1 MLNDLE
7 ILCVAPGVSGY
18 EGGAAEAAEF
28 LLSPLGEV
36 TRTPLGSVLC
46 RMKPARAGLPHVM
59 LTAHLD
65 SIGMMVT
72 PITDKG
78 FVKAAPCGGLDQMCI
93 RDRAYP
99 NHSHAKKFFCA

>member
-1 MLNDLE
+1 MFNDLE
-7 ILCVAPGVSGY
+7 ILCAAPGVSGD
-18 EGGAAEAAEF
+18 EGGAAEAAER

-36 TRTPLGSVLC
+36 TRTPLSSVLC

-72 PITDKG
+72 RITDKG
-78 FVKAAPCGGLDQMCI
+78 FVKAAPCGGLDRRSLSGARGHRPC
-93 RDRAYP
+93 DR
-99 NHSHAKKFFCA
+99 